1 MIKNISVVKIGR
13 NINSDIKVDLNFL
26 NSDPNSNNNLN
37 QGELKSLL
45 PGDKIIFLASIC
57 NPTLCNESFDMAY
70 NINVSKTRLLLKRF
84 LDTGASVLFASSD
97 VVYGNTEKAVNEK
110 SEINPIY
117 SYAEMKAEIESYF
130 STHPNFF
137 VMRMSNISSIQD
149 NTLSYFF
156 SCSKNNSKANVY
168 HPFIRAPAHSSDL
181 IDFICNFIQSENSN
195 FKKLTN
201 ICGPS
206 FVSNIELAEIFSTNF
221 PLNYEATTPDKAFL
235 DSRPQ
240 KILMQSLYFD
250 KIIKRNKTNVLEQLD
265 LDLKSI

>member
-1 MIKNISVVKIGR
+1 M
-13 NINSDIKVDLNFL
+13 
-26 NSDPNSNNNLN
+26 
-37 QGELKSLL
+37 

-156 SCSKNNSKANVY
+156 SCNSILRMS
-168 HPFIRAPAHSSDL
+168 HTCL
-181 IDFICNFIQSENSN
+181 IF
-195 FKKLTN
+195 L
-201 ICGPS
+201 P
-206 FVSNIELAEIFSTNF
+206 IFN
-221 PLNYEATTPDKAFL
+221 L
-235 DSRPQ
+235 
-240 KILMQSLYFD
+240 
-250 KIIKRNKTNVLEQLD
+250 
-265 LDLKSI
+265 